1 MMLVA
6 YLILFA
12 DDSTAIVKGK
22 TYEIVNQKT
31 VVANDEFVNFANRNY
46 LTVNASKTKV
56 IQMHTHQTRN
66 IVPPEIKINHNI
78 VDVASGSRLLGVEI
92 SDTMNWSAQC
102 EKVANKLRSV
112 TYLFTMLREKVSE
125 SVLKQVY
132 FAYAQSHIMY
142 SIIIWGASSHVESVF
157 IAQKRVVRAMAGLR
171 YWRSNCALES
181 CRPLFKRYGIMTVYS
196 LYILECMKYLKKYPA
211 KFKKRSEVPEAG
223 GPRTRGLVRNSC
235 PDDLFI
241 STCSLNLS
249 SQNPAVMIP
258 RIFNS
263 LPVEI
268 KCIQTDGEFICKVR
282 ELALRYQF
290 YDLNEFF
297 VCNFDLVTM

>member
-22 TYEIVNQKT
+22 TYDIVNQKT
-31 VVANDEFVNFANRNY
+31 VAANDEFVNFANRNY

-66 IVPPEIKINHNI
+66 IVPPEIKINDNI

-92 SDTMNWSAQC
+92 GDTMNWSAQC
-102 EKVANKLRSV
+102 VKVANKLRSV

-132 FAYAQSHIMY
+132 FVYAQSHIMY

-157 IAQKRVVRAMAGLR
+157 IAQKRVVRAMAGLL

-196 LYILECMKYLKKYPA
+196 LFILECMKYLKKYPA
-211 KFKKRSEVPEAG
+211 KFKKRSEVP
-223 GPRTRGLVRNSC
+223 
-235 PDDLFI
+235 
-241 STCSLNLS
+241 
-249 SQNPAVMIP
+249 
-258 RIFNS
+258 
-263 LPVEI
+263 
-268 KCIQTDGEFICKVR
+268 
-282 ELALRYQF
+282 
-290 YDLNEFF
+290 
-297 VCNFDLVTM
+297 